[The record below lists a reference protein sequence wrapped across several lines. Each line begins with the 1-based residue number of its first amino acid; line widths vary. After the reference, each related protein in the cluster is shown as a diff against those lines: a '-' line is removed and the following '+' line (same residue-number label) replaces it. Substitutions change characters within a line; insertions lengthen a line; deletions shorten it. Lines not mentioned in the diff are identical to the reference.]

1 MDLIT
6 FEKTDG
12 VASEEAALS
21 IDLIR
26 RESAAGQRGEN
37 MTLTSL
43 FVRPE
48 QKRIIDGLAALTG
61 RGKGKV
67 LRAIIDEWCAAQL
80 DSYR

>member
-1 MDLIT
+1 MDLII
-6 FEKTDG
+6 FEKTDD
-12 VASEEAALS
+12 VASERAALS

-26 RESAAGQRGEN
+26 REYETAQGGEN

-43 FVRPE
+43 FVRPS
-48 QKRIIDGLAALTG
+48 QKRIIDGLAAQTG
-61 RGKGKV
+61 QGKGKV

>member
-1 MDLIT
+1 MDLII
-6 FEKTDG
+6 FG
-12 VASEEAALS
+12 EAGSGGAVRPQS
-21 IDLIR
+21 IELIR
-26 RESAAGQRGEN
+26 RESAAVQRGEN

>member
-1 MDLIT
+1 MDLII
-6 FEKTDG
+6 FG
-12 VASEEAALS
+12 EADSGDAVRPQS
-21 IDLIR
+21 IELIR
-26 RESAAGQRGEN
+26 REYETPQRGEN

-61 RGKGKV
+61 RGKGQV

>member
-6 FEKTDG
+6 FG
-12 VASEEAALS
+12 EADSGGAVRPQS
-21 IDLIR
+21 IELIR
-26 RESAAGQRGEN
+26 REYETPQGGEN

-43 FVRPE
+43 FVRPS

-61 RGKGKV
+61 RGKGEV